1 MKLVSVIIP
10 LMLASC
16 EPNAGKALEIPC
28 CDEHGE
34 CFPEEP
40 EALWET
46 ENESGSTGN
55 TRPRR
60 PLDLAHRAVHFLF
73 RGPKDLPT
81 PHI

>member
-16 EPNAGKALEIPC
+16 EPNAEITHEIPC

-40 EALWET
+40 EALQQGE
-46 ENESGSTGN
+46 
-55 TRPRR
+55 
-60 PLDLAHRAVHFLF
+60 H
-73 RGPKDLPT
+73 
-81 PHI
+81 

>member
-16 EPNAGKALEIPC
+16 EPNAGEALEIPC

-46 ENESGSTGN
+46 ENE
-55 TRPRR
+55 
-60 PLDLAHRAVHFLF
+60 
-73 RGPKDLPT
+73 
-81 PHI
+81 